1 MDYRRHE
8 FNPMLLLHILRVEI
22 YNWVHALLHL
32 VHNLY
37 HRWWQIRRLKSEA
50 TTSLL
55 VMEDDYCIYLKDF

>member
-1 MDYRRHE
+1 
-8 FNPMLLLHILRVEI
+8 MLLLHILRVEI

-37 HRWWQIRRLKSEA
+37 HWWWQIRRLKSEA